1 MVVDREKAD
10 RIRALRVAGKT
21 YKEIAKIERVS
32 FSEIAEVVKGKPT
45 DDALRARAA
54 GFSHNTLRQ
63 HLDRL
68 VDQGLVARLKN
79 PRKGPGRPLY
89 TYGLQKGAERAVSA
103 LLDPSM
109 GLVVVSFEGLSRFCK
124 REKGGFC
131 KEIRGRCTPWNC
143 PQIVR

>member
-1 MVVDREKAD
+1 MNFYDRDILAILKD
-10 RIRALRVAGKT
+10 
-21 YKEIAKIERVS
+21 
-32 FSEIAEVVKGKPT
+32 GKPQSFQQI
-45 DDALRARAA
+45 LSQA

-63 HLDRL
+63 HLDKL
-68 VDQGLVARLKN
+68 VDQDLVARLKS

-131 KEIRGRCTPWNC
+131 KEIRGRCTSWNC